1 MNNAVVLPIFM
12 PVLTGILLI
21 LFMRSIRLQRVIS
34 GIGSLVTLGI
44 AILLFYTVSTSG
56 LQILNMGGWAAPYGI
71 VFVADTLASLLVLV
85 SSVISVACTFYAF
98 HSITEE
104 REKHHFY
111 VFFQF
116 LMAGVNGSFLTGDLF
131 TLFVCFE
138 LMLISSYALLVL
150 GNTERQL
157 RESLKYV
164 LINLV
169 SSSLFVAAI
178 GYLYSVTGTINMAHL
193 SVRVAEVGQNGI
205 LGVIAVLFLLIFS
218 IKAGLFLFFWL
229 SGSYAAPPA
238 LVTALFAGLLTK
250 VGLYAIVRVFTLIF
264 YHDPGFTHAIIG
276 WMAGATMILG
286 VIGAIAYKDVNK
298 ILVYNVVAG
307 VGFVAFGM
315 AAGNKLALEGL
326 MFYLMHDMI
335 IKTLLFLL
343 GGALIAAAGT
353 SNLSNM
359 GGMIRR
365 YPLLG
370 WMFFVTTLALA
381 GVPPLS
387 GFPGKLMLFEGGLD
401 AGLYGLTAIAVV
413 ASFIMLYSLLRVF
426 IYAFWGRGQTIQSE
440 TIQFSVNRMLAPAGF
455 LFVLIIGMGVFA
467 EVLYPAISTA
477 AHVLIDPNLYIDNVL
492 KEW

>member
-1 MNNAVVLPIFM
+1 MNNAVVLPVFI

-21 LFMRSIRLQRVIS
+21 LFMKSIRLQRFIS
-34 GIGSLVTLGI
+34 GIGALVTMGT
-44 AILLFYTVSTSG
+44 AVVLLYTVSIYG
-56 LQILNMGGWAAPYGI
+56 IQVLNMGGWSAPFGI
-71 VFVADTLASLLVLV
+71 VFVLDTFSSLLILV
-85 SSVISVACTFYAF
+85 SSVISVACTIYAF

-104 REKHHFY
+104 RENHHFY

-150 GNTERQL
+150 GNTKRQL

-169 SSSLFVAAI
+169 SSSLLVAAI

-193 SVRVAEVGQNGI
+193 SVRVAEIGQDGI

-229 SGSYAAPPA
+229 SGSYVAPPA

-264 YHDPGFTHAIIG
+264 YHDPSFTHSIIG
-276 WMAGATMILG
+276 WMAGATMLLG
-286 VIGAIAYKDVNK
+286 VIGAIAYRDVNK

-307 VGFVAFGM
+307 VGFIAFGM
-315 AAGNKLALEGL
+315 ATANKLALEGL
-326 MFYLMHDMI
+326 MFYLIHDMI
-335 IKTLLFLL
+335 VKTLLFLL
-343 GGALIAAAGT
+343 GGAIIAAAGT
-353 SNLSNM
+353 PNLNNM
-359 GGMIRR
+359 GGMIHR
-365 YPLLG
+365 YPALG
-370 WMFFVTTLALA
+370 WMFFVTSLALV

-387 GFPGKLMLFEGGLD
+387 GFPGKLMLFEGGLN
-401 AGLYGLTAIAVV
+401 AGLYGLTAIAVI

-426 IYAFWGRGQTIQSE
+426 MYAFWGRGQTIHGESSQ
-440 TIQFSVNRMLAPAGF
+440 ISVNRLLAPASF
-455 LFVLIIGMGVFA
+455 LFIIVIGMGIFA
-467 EVLYPAISTA
+467 ELLYPALSTA
-477 AHVLIDPNLYIDNVL
+477 AHVLIDPSLYIDNVL